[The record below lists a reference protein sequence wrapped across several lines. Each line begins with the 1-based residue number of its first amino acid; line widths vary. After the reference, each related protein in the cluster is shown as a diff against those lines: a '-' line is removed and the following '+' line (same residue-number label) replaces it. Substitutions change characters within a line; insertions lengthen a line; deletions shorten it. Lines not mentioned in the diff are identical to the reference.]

1 MSAPATTDPVQ
12 QSGTLS
18 KSQKK
23 KNKKKSSANANKA
36 DEAGKANGGHGKTV
50 ADGRDDDSEDGEEE
64 QQQQPKP
71 AAQAADPDA
80 DDVDDE
86 PPVSPTIQTNGTP
99 HHSISSAIALGLA
112 RSRSHQGLSPSPP
125 PASDTSARLDAI
137 AKERDALRQEV
148 TELRK
153 SLEGIQSK
161 QSAGAADGSQ
171 CNHEEEIR
179 GLKEELDEANE
190 GKEHFET
197 QYKNLLG
204 RVNTIKTSL
213 GDRLKADA
221 VGALLGFCAAARI
234 EEFETQVA
242 DLEDQNRELQDQNN
256 NLTEELAKLRQEK
269 EAQAS
274 EIETLRSRATLSQQN
289 WIKERDELISREAY
303 AREEFENAKQAMQDW
318 EVLAMNERSLRE
330 NLAEKDAELREQ
342 LESLRD
348 EYEKAARD
356 RDTNSQAVEGLQKAL
371 QEVQNLRKT
380 ELKKSVETY
389 ESQINELRKQ
399 VQAAESAA
407 DAAKAA
413 LESTKKDLERALPFE
428 KEVKE
433 KNLLIGK
440 LRHEAVTLN
449 EHLTK
454 ALRILKKGRPEDNVD
469 RQIITNYFLH
479 FLSIDRS
486 DPKKFEALQL
496 ISALLGWTD
505 DIAEQKEQAGLA
517 RPGTATSSGNLRIP
531 LSPFRRTP
539 STPSLSSAAA
549 DPMLMASSS
558 SNKESLAELWQD
570 FLEREAA
577 EGKGDASRR
586 GSTVSQS
593 PRIESGLGI
602 SERK

>member
-1 MSAPATTDPVQ
+1 MSAPATSDPIT
-12 QSGTLS
+12 QSGATS
-18 KSQKK
+18 KSKKK
-23 KNKKKSSANANKA
+23 KNKKKGGGGANKA
-36 DEAGKANGGHGKTV
+36 EEPEKVNGNPSKQEAEDHEED
-50 ADGRDDDSEDGEEE
+50 ADEEE
-64 QQQQPKP
+64 DQTLQKP
-71 AAQAADPDA
+71 ATQSADPEA

-86 PPVSPTIQTNGTP
+86 PPLSPTIIQTNGTH
-99 HHSISSAIALGLA
+99 HHSIASAVALGLS
-112 RSRSHQGLSPSPP
+112 RSRSQQGLSPSPP
-125 PASDTSARLDAI
+125 PPSDTSARLDAI

-153 SLEGIQSK
+153 SLENIQSK
-161 QSAGAADGSQ
+161 HAAADAGDVSSK
-171 CNHEEEIR
+171 HEEEIR
-179 GLKEELDEANE
+179 NLREELDEANE

-221 VGALLGFCAAARI
+221 ARI
-234 EEFETQVA
+234 EEYETQVSE
-242 DLEDQNRELQDQNN
+242 LEEQTRELQENN
-256 NLTEELAKLRQEK
+256 NTLSEDLAKLRQERD
-269 EAQAS
+269 AQAL
-274 EIETLRSRATLSQQN
+274 ELENLRSRSNLSQQN

-330 NLAEKDAELREQ
+330 TLTEKDTELRDQ
-342 LESLRD
+342 LETLKE

-371 QEVQNLRKT
+371 QEVQSLRKV
-380 ELKKSVETY
+380 ELKKSVEAY
-389 ESQINELRKQ
+389 ESQINDLRKQ
-399 VQAAESAA
+399 VQTAEEASKS
-407 DAAKAA
+407 AKATV
-413 LESTKKDLERALPFE
+413 ESIQKELERALPFE

-505 DIAEQKEQAGLA
+505 EQREQAGLA
-517 RPGTATSSGNLRIP
+517 RPGTSSTASGLRIP

-539 STPSLSSAAA
+539 STPSLNSIS

-577 EGKGDASRR
+577 EGKDASRR
-586 GSTVSQS
+586 GSAASPP
-593 PRIESGLGI
+593 PRIGSGPAT
-602 SERK
+602 EQK

>member
-1 MSAPATTDPVQ
+1 MSAPATSDPVQ
-12 QSGTLS
+12 QSGTAS

-23 KNKKKSSANANKA
+23 KNKKKAAANANKA
-36 DEAGKANGGHGKTV
+36 DEAGKANGGHAKTA
-50 ADGRDDDSEDGEEE
+50 ADDHEDDSEEEHEEE
-64 QQQQPKP
+64 QHP
-71 AAQAADPDA
+71 AAHAADPDA

-86 PPVSPTIQTNGTP
+86 QPPLSPTIHTNGTP

-125 PASDTSARLDAI
+125 PTSDTSARLDAI
-137 AKERDALRQEV
+137 AKERDALRHEV

-153 SLEGIQSK
+153 SLEGFQSK
-161 QSAGAADGSQ
+161 QGTGAADGSEA
-171 CNHEEEIR
+171 HYEEEIR
-179 GLKEELDEANE
+179 SLREELDEANE

-221 VGALLGFCAAARI
+221 ARI
-234 EEFETQVA
+234 EEFESQVA
-242 DLEDQNRELQDQNN
+242 ELEEQNRELQEHNN
-256 NLTEELAKLRQEK
+256 TLTEELAKLRQEK
-269 EAQAS
+269 DAQAS

-303 AREEFENAKQAMQDW
+303 AKEEFENAKQAMQDW

-330 NLAEKDAELREQ
+330 NIAEKEAELREQ
-342 LESLRD
+342 LESMRD

-371 QEVQNLRKT
+371 QEVQNLRKA

-407 DAAKAA
+407 NSAKAT
-413 LESTKKDLERALPFE
+413 LESTQKELERALPFE

-505 DIAEQKEQAGLA
+505 EQKEQAGLA
-517 RPGTATSSGNLRIP
+517 RPGTATSAANLRIP

-539 STPSLSSAAA
+539 STPSLGSAVN

-577 EGKGDASRR
+577 EGKGGASRR
-586 GSTVSQS
+586 ESTVSQPS
-593 PRIESGLGI
+593 RVESGLGI